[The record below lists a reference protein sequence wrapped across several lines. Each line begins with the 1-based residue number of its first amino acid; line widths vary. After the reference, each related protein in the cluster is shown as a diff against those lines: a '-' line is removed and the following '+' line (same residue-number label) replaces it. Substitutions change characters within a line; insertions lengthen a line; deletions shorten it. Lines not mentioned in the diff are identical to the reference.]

1 MFCVFLLALNRSV
14 FFFSYALKKNNS
26 ILKNE
31 DLQRDKVLSQQ
42 YARYVVVLAL
52 SSKIAF
58 LLNFFIHNE
67 LRALVAG

>member
-1 MFCVFLLALNRSV
+1 MLW
-14 FFFSYALKKNNS
+14 KKNNS
-26 ILKNE
+26 IFKNE